1 MRLPHGGWGAGLG
14 STEGRPPDL
23 ADSQKHQEE
32 LIKMQN
38 SFSPLEAI
46 SAFGLGMEDRN
57 LYVSSPPGDSDNCPS
72 LGTPELRH
80 WGTPPCEAFLG
91 LGQGY

>member
-80 WGTPPCEAFLG
+80 WGTPPCEAFRG